1 MPVEPK
7 TRRWGEGEGR
17 GRQAGQAKNTASQ
30 AKREGGPVGEGGG
43 DKPAMGATSQ
53 GQAAYICDRQKRIA
67 CIKLFFPIVCFFF
80 TWHQKISKFFF
91 PAKLHSENSVNF
103 IKCDHRMVALKKNF
117 SSSARLDDGKVESF

>member
-1 MPVEPK
+1 M
-7 TRRWGEGEGR
+7 GGR
-17 GRQAGQAKNTASQ
+17 GRAGGDKQDRLKTRPV
-30 AKREGGPVGEGGG
+30 KPKGRGGQSGKGGG